1 MNFWNDLKSAL
12 KGTNK
17 ICDPLLIYIILGIFK
32 FFILY
37 LIYLDFTTEGF
48 APVHFDNNNNNNN
61 NNKCPH
67 CNGDDSSDCKYCNG
81 GSMDKFHLVMV
92 INFMLYLYVIFGMF
106 LQLLCKNNMKNAAWF
121 IILYPFISKLVWM
134 MII

>member
-1 MNFWNDLKSAL
+1 MNFLNDLKSAL

-37 LIYLDFTTEGF
+37 LIYLDFTKEGF
-48 APVHFDNNNNNNN
+48 APVQFD
-61 NNKCPH
+61 NKCPH
-67 CNGDDSSDCKYCNG
+67 CNSDDSSDCKYCNG